1 MYKSQVYAIVIPT
14 VLGGYDVTA
23 KRRLPCRERQKPL
36 RIVAADEI
44 LRKKKFP
51 PMKMAQRRTFYSPAP
66 TAVQGPAV
74 AQAAMSDMYQTNGK
88 VHVMELHDSA
98 TGRQKVNSRTGKP
111 EYVLLDPA
119 PGPRQREYVVASGRR
134 GARLRREY
142 GQLYAAWADKL
153 PPLNR
158 PARGQ
163 GHARST
169 PTYNGQ
175 VLSILN
181 PAKATLVGNQV
192 NGTYRIAFGG
202 SEYNKLLPLIAQ
214 ASDPSNIL
222 LLELQRVAPEI
233 AAIVRNDIVGRRINQ
248 YIMNP
253 KPTGRTPR
261 AIRVG
266 AAKYNALLLDP
277 SYRQAVGSAPPVP
290 PPVRTPGGRARRSTR
305 GPPRVGNLLF
315 ILNPDTGDR
324 SRVEIIPGGAFT
336 RALQG
341 THAQVAEQRALQ
353 AGATPAQIAEA
364 RAAVA
369 RTARRRG
376 SRARTSPPAMA
387 PIPIA
392 SPPRM
397 VQSFAIPTALSPS
410 QLVPQ
415 SAFVNLPPY

>member
-1 MYKSQVYAIVIPT
+1 
-14 VLGGYDVTA
+14 
-23 KRRLPCRERQKPL
+23 
-36 RIVAADEI
+36 
-44 LRKKKFP
+44 
-51 PMKMAQRRTFYSPAP
+51 MKMAQRRTFYSPAP
-66 TAVQGPAV
+66 TAAQAPAM

-142 GQLYAAWADKL
+142 GQLYAPWADKL

-181 PAKATLVGNQV
+181 PSKATLVNNQPT
-192 NGTYRIAFGG
+192 GTYRIAFGG

-214 ASDPSNIL
+214 APDARNVL
-222 LLELQRVAPEI
+222 VLELQRVAPEI
-233 AAIVRNDIVGRRINQ
+233 AAIVRNDIVSGRINQ

-266 AAKYNALLLDP
+266 GAKYNSLLLDP
-277 SYRQAVGSAPPVP
+277 SYRNAVASAAFVAA
-290 PPVRTPGGRARRSTR
+290 PVRTPGGRARRSTR

-324 SRVEIIPGGAFT
+324 SRIEIVPGGAFT

-341 THAQVAEQRALQ
+341 PNAQVAEQRALQ
-353 AGATPAQIAEA
+353 AGASPADIVAA

-376 SRARTSPPAMA
+376 SRARASPPVVAA
-387 PIPIA
+387 VPVAIA

-410 QLVPQ
+410 SQMVPQ
-415 SAFVNLPPY
+415 SAFVNLPGY